1 MRYLIGPLV
10 QVEGVTKCVINQH
23 LNNSD
28 HLFGYLNT
36 RIRFRITKMRE
47 RPVELEMD
55 CYDTEG
61 NLGFRSVVGGSMEI
75 IINVIN
81 NFNSIPFIAYYVRNR
96 GGAQLFGN

>member
-1 MRYLIGPLV
+1 
-10 QVEGVTKCVINQH
+10 
-23 LNNSD
+23 
-28 HLFGYLNT
+28 
-36 RIRFRITKMRE
+36 MRE

-96 GGAQLFGN
+96 GGAQLFGNWIYVISEEAGEMQIDGNAIMINN